1 MKYSNFK
8 VSVLALALGL
18 STISISVNS
27 QSFTARHAGKGFT
40 ALTND
45 FTSALSNPALL
56 TKYDDDDD
64 VFFSLNLGVLASDE
78 FDVIDT
84 ADNIVDNIEELED
97 FGSTSLEDIGL
108 TGLEDRVKLVEDVIS
123 DLEEIDG
130 KPVIIRGGFN
140 ALIIVPNQYL
150 SAGMFVNQ
158 YGRMGIIVDYD
169 PNDEQ
174 VLRNAIVNELD
185 TDDLSSE
192 VIGVGYSIVEAGVM
206 VGYDVLKHADYDVS
220 VGGKVKFQRI
230 DLFYKPV
237 SIADFDDDEFDFDDA
252 YTDTDSVNFDLGA
265 YAAFGDE
272 RQWHAAL
279 VINNISS
286 QDIALNV
293 EGKGE
298 LNFELEM
305 SSSVG
310 LSYQAE
316 WFSVSAEIDLIERE
330 SFQELN
336 SPQYASLG
344 GQIDLG
350 EHMQFRLGT
359 RIDMNDNEADIYTIG
374 LGISPWDVVSFDIA
388 AFAGENDNFGAALQI
403 GIKI

>member
-8 VSVLALALGL
+8 VSLLAMALGL
-18 STISISVNS
+18 STISISANS

-64 VFFSLNLGVLASDE
+64 VFFSLNLGIMASDE
-78 FDVIDT
+78 FDVIDS
-84 ADNIVDNIEELED
+84 ADDIVDNIEELED
-97 FGSTSLEDIGL
+97 FNSTNPLERL
-108 TGLEDRVKLVEDVIS
+108 KLVNDVIS
-123 DLEEIDG
+123 DLETIDE
-130 KPVIIRGGFN
+130 KPVIIRGGLN
-140 ALIIVPNQYL
+140 ALIIVPNQYV

-174 VLRNAIVNELD
+174 VLRNSIGNELD

-206 VGYDVLKHADYDVS
+206 AGYDVLKHADYDVS

-252 YTDTDSVNFDLGA
+252 YTDTNSVNFDLGA
-265 YAAFGDE
+265 YAAFGSE

-310 LSYQAE
+310 LSYQTE
-316 WFSVSAEIDLIERE
+316 WYSISAEIDLIERE

-336 SPQYASLG
+336 APQYASLG
-344 GQIDLG
+344 GQINYG
-350 EHMQFRLGT
+350 EHLQFRLGT
-359 RIDMNDNEADIYTIG
+359 RIDINDNEADIYTIG

-388 AFAGENDNFGAALQI
+388 AFAGENDNVGAALQI